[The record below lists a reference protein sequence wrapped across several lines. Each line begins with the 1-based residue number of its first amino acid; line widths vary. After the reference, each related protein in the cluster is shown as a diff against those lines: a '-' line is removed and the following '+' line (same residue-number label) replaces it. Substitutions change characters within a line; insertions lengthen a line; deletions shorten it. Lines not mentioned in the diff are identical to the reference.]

1 MKFPV
6 KLKLMNA
13 MLRVGASALLLMLSA
28 SSMSQVEVVE
38 SRPLG
43 EAVETRLPV
52 AQSSAVTV
60 PGNQQAEIFYQMQRL
75 QQEVLQLRGLVEE
88 QAFEIK
94 RLKQQR
100 MDDYLDLDRRLA
112 ALTGGDVGSRGVVPV
127 GDGTSPS
134 GQVESAAGSLKAVQA
149 VNIDGQQAK
158 VSLVSQ
164 SPEPVAIVGETE
176 SYRQAYSLLKQRQI
190 EQAVA
195 AFSQH
200 LDDFPEGK
208 YAANAQYWLGEI
220 YLLKKELEPAR
231 QWFSQLLQ
239 SFPSHRKVADA
250 KYKLGTVYD
259 LLGDKVKARQLLDE
273 VAASNESAA
282 RLAKNYI
289 RKHF

>member
-43 EAVETRLPV
+43 GAVEIRSPV
-52 AQSSAVTV
+52 AAV

-112 ALTGGDVGSRGVVPV
+112 ALTGGDVGSRGVAPV
-127 GDGTSPS
+127 NDGTSPS
-134 GQVESAAGSLKAVQA
+134 GQAESAAGGLKVAQA

-158 VSLVSQ
+158 VSSVSL

-176 SYRQAYSLLKQRQI
+176 SYRQAYNLLKQRQI